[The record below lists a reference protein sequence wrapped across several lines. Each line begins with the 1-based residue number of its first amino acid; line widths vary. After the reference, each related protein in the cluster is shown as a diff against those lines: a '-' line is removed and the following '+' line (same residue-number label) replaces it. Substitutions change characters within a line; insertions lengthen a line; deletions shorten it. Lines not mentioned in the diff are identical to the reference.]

1 MTTTGEDF
9 IMSMDDVELKEQ
21 KRAEKLSK
29 LESGELVY
37 IKYVFPYT
45 LRSVMG
51 FDGNYS
57 CFMQRQF
64 CFQYDYEKWTV
75 RV

>member
-21 KRAEKLSK
+21 KRAEKLAK

-37 IKYVFPYT
+37 IKYVGIEPGPLIT
-45 LRSVMG
+45 SDSKSNRPG
-51 FDGNYS
+51 FYS
-57 CFMQRQF
+57 H
-64 CFQYDYEKWTV
+64 
-75 RV
+75 

>member
-21 KRAEKLSK
+21 KRAEKLAK

-37 IKYVFPYT
+37 IKYVFPYI
-45 LRSVMG
+45 LRSVIG
-51 FDGNYS
+51 FDRNYS
-57 CFMQRQF
+57 
-64 CFQYDYEKWTV
+64 W
-75 RV
+75 